1 MSRSSLADFAVLGRL
16 GSGSYGTVFKVRRKA
31 DGQVYVSK
39 AIRIAELAYKEQM
52 DAIKEVQ
59 LLAEMDSPFIVRYY
73 DSFVDG
79 DSLHIVMEH
88 CERGDLS
95 RHLRRAGE
103 RGAKGLAER
112 HVWSVL
118 VQIALGLHYLH
129 SKRILHRDM
138 KSANVFLTARGAAG
152 VVGDADADA
161 AAGGAGAGQWFPLT
175 VGEACQLL
183 GAFKDGAR
191 AADIAASALAA
202 GWQADP
208 GARHAAGEPF
218 QPLRAGWKAKWSRDY
233 CCWYFEETG
242 TGASSWER
250 PTDGD
255 AAR

>member
-1 MSRSSLADFAVLGRL
+1 MLL
-16 GSGSYGTVFKVRRKA
+16 TVPAPPPA
-31 DGQVYVSK
+31 DGG
-39 AIRIAELAYKEQM
+39 ALTAE
-52 DAIKEVQ
+52 
-59 LLAEMDSPFIVRYY
+59 
-73 DSFVDG
+73 
-79 DSLHIVMEH
+79 
-88 CERGDLS
+88 
-95 RHLRRAGE
+95 
-103 RGAKGLAER
+103 AER
-112 HVWSVL
+112 IKL
-118 VQIALGLHYLH
+118 VPDRAEAKNAALQLALRYAPLCAP
-129 SKRILHRDM
+129 RALDE
-138 KSANVFLTARGAAG
+138 AR
-152 VVGDADADA
+152 ADADA

>member
-161 AAGGAGAGQWFPLT
+161 AAGGAGGARNFPRVKIGDLG
-175 VGEACQLL
+175 VAKLL
-183 GAFKDGAR
+183 GTSASFANTVVGTPYYLSPELCEDKPYNAKTDVWALGVVAYANTHRRRSRAR
-191 AADIAASALAA
+191 ES
-202 GWQADP
+202 GM
-208 GARHAAGEPF
+208 
-218 QPLRAGWKAKWSRDY
+218 
-233 CCWYFEETG
+233 
-242 TGASSWER
+242 
-250 PTDGD
+250 
-255 AAR
+255 